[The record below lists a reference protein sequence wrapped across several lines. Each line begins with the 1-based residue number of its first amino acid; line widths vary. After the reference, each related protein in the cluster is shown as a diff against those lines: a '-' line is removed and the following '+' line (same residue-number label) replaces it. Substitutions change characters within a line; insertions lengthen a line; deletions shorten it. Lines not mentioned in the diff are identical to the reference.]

1 MKPYLGLLALTSC
14 AALATCAQAPRRI
27 DTSGWKVFR
36 NGEMG
41 FEVKY
46 PPSWRP
52 RPVLLTRAEGVRI
65 LDGSQAGPGDPLA
78 VQFFVLR
85 KINPQGL
92 PIGDW
97 YAEQVRRLSGA
108 RPEMAATTL
117 GGRAAIRQEA
127 APGPGRRYDFYVAMN
142 TVDILQI
149 SLTQPTGE
157 ARLDPMY
164 EAIVSTLRFLPGT

>member
-65 LDGSQAGPGDPLA
+65 LDGSQAGPGDPL
-78 VQFFVLR
+78 
-85 KINPQGL
+85 
-92 PIGDW
+92 GDW

-157 ARLDPMY
+157 APLDPMY